1 MCETTYKNVTHCIF
15 DMDGLLI
22 DTEQLYTTVFNR
34 LLSPYGKEFTWAH
47 KGQTMGFHT
56 HQLIKFLIDTFE
68 LPMQPDELHKRLQDD
83 YKEIFPTTKFLPGA
97 EKLLRHLKKHN
108 IPIALATSSSEESFN
123 LKTKHLTEVFDLFH
137 HKVLGGS
144 DPDVKIGKP
153 NPDIFLVAARRFPDC
168 PDPSKC
174 LVFEDAPNGV
184 QAGVSAGMQTVMVP
198 DPNLPKEFT
207 QKATIVLNSLED
219 FKPEQFG
226 LPKFD

>member
-1 MCETTYKNVTHCIF
+1 MNCINVCRMITNSERVYKKVYGAIVQKYGHEYGGTLVYEVL
-15 DMDGLLI
+15 GRPEKVGAELI
-22 DTEQLYTTVFNR
+22 ISHYKLP
-34 LLSPYGKEFTWAH
+34 LSIDEFSE
-47 KGQTMGFHT
+47 MYR
-56 HQLIKFLIDTFE
+56 
-68 LPMQPDELHKRLQDD
+68 RLQIESFHEVDMM
-83 YKEIFPTTKFLPGA
+83 PGA

-207 QKATIVLNSLED
+207 KKATIVLNSLED